1 MDKMMI
7 VVIIIAV
14 VLILIA
20 LDDVESEIKGLRRD
34 LKKYNPKK

>member
-1 MDKMMI
+1 MMAGI
-7 VVIIIAV
+7 VIVAA

-20 LDDVESEIKGLRRD
+20 LEDIEKEIKGLRRD